1 MFAAVS
7 VLIALVALE
16 PHPNVP
22 KHERPAPL
30 QDLTR
35 RAEGIVNTPEATV
48 GETIMNRYGI
58 GLTTIAL
65 ALSGPVLAAS
75 AEGQRLA
82 LTIYNRDLALV
93 QDVRSLEFTSGR
105 SRLEFKDV
113 SASIRP
119 ETVTLSATGV
129 DIVEQNFD
137 FDLLTPAKMMEKAV
151 GRQVQIVRTNPGNGT
166 EVTETATVL
175 SVNDGV
181 VLKIGDRI
189 EVLRAD
195 GAPTR
200 VIFDKVPENLRARPT
215 LSINVQSNAAG
226 RRDATLSYLTTG
238 LSWKADYV
246 ALFDE
251 QANKLDMQGWV
262 TLTNKSGTTFT
273 DAVTQLVAGEINI
286 ARADQQYE
294 WQQQQYMQQQ
304 RALAA
309 RQAGNEPGSRRPLA
323 DYYVYPLAERTTI
336 ADNQTK
342 QVGFIDAQGVAARK
356 VYEYSAEWFQTLQDP
371 AHAAVVVRFSNSQRG
386 GLGSQLP
393 AGMVRVY
400 VRDTD
405 GKPRFVGENRIG
417 HIPQGSDI
425 SVKTGDAFDV
435 TVQPTVVKQERAGFW
450 RSRYAMEYLVRNAR
464 GQPVT
469 LEIRQGGLWREG
481 KVLEES
487 IKSTRPDAYTL
498 QWSVPVAANA
508 ETKLTFTVET
518 GW

>member
-1 MFAAVS
+1 
-7 VLIALVALE
+7 
-16 PHPNVP
+16 
-22 KHERPAPL
+22 
-30 QDLTR
+30 
-35 RAEGIVNTPEATV
+35 
-48 GETIMNRYGI
+48 MNRYGI
-58 GLTTIAL
+58 AFAVAL
-65 ALSGPVLAAS
+65 ALSGAAHA
-75 AEGQRLA
+75 AEVADQRLA
-82 LTIYNRDLALV
+82 LTIYNQDLALV
-93 QDVRSLEFTSGR
+93 EDVRSLDFTAGR

-119 ETVTLSATGV
+119 ETVALSATGV
-129 DIVEQNFD
+129 EIVEQNFD
-137 FDLLTPAKMMEKAV
+137 FDLLTPEKMMEKAV
-151 GRQVQIVRTNPGNGT
+151 GRQVRIVRTNPGNGN

-175 SVNDGV
+175 SVNNGV

-215 LSINVQSNAAG
+215 LSINVQSSAAG

-251 QANKLDMQGWV
+251 QAKQLDMQGWV
-262 TLTNKSGTTFT
+262 TLTNKSGTTFS
-273 DAVTQLVAGEINI
+273 DAVTQLVAGNINI
-286 ARADQQYE
+286 VRAEQPE
-294 WQQQQYMQQQ
+294 WQQQQWQQEQQ
-304 RALAA
+304 RVRAA
-309 RQAGNEPGSRRPLA
+309 RQAGNEPGARRPLA
-323 DYYVYPLAERTTI
+323 DYYVYPLRERTTV

-342 QVGFIDAQGVAARK
+342 QVGFLDAQGVAARK
-356 VYEYSAEWFQTLQDP
+356 VYEYSADWFSSLTDP
-371 AHAAVVVRFSNSQRG
+371 EHAAVVVRFSNSSKG
-386 GLGSQLP
+386 GLGAQLP

-417 HIPQGSDI
+417 HIPQGSEV

-435 TVQPTVVKQERAGFW
+435 TVQPTLVKQDRAGFW
-450 RSRYAMEYLVRNAR
+450 RSRYSMEYLVRNAR
-464 GQPVT
+464 SEPVT
-469 LEIRQGGLWREG
+469 LDVRQAGLWREG
-481 KVLEES
+481 KVLQES

-498 QWSVPVAANA
+498 QWSVPVAANG

>member
-1 MFAAVS
+1 
-7 VLIALVALE
+7 
-16 PHPNVP
+16 
-22 KHERPAPL
+22 
-30 QDLTR
+30 
-35 RAEGIVNTPEATV
+35 
-48 GETIMNRYGI
+48 MNRYGI
-58 GLTTIAL
+58 ALAVAL
-65 ALSGPVLAAS
+65 ALSGSAHAA
-75 AEGQRLA
+75 AVEGQRLA
-82 LTIYNRDLALV
+82 LTIYNQDLALV
-93 QDVRSLEFTSGR
+93 EDVRPLDFTAGR

-113 SASIRP
+113 SAEIRP
-119 ETVTLSATGV
+119 ETVALSAAGV
-129 DIVEQNFD
+129 AIVEQNFD
-137 FDLLTPAKMMEKAV
+137 FDLLTPEKMMEKAV
-151 GRQVQIVRTNPGNGT
+151 GHQVRIVRTNPGNGN

-175 SVNDGV
+175 SVNNGV

-215 LSINVQSNAAG
+215 LSVNVESSAAG

-251 QANKLDMQGWV
+251 QAKKLDMQGWV
-262 TLTNKSGTTFT
+262 TLTNKSGTTFS
-273 DAVTQLVAGEINI
+273 DAVTQLVAGNINI
-286 ARADQQYE
+286 VRSEQPE
-294 WQQQQYMQQQ
+294 WQQQQLQQEQQ
-304 RALAA
+304 RIRAA
-309 RQAGNEPGSRRPLA
+309 RQTGNEAGVRRPLA
-323 DYYVYPLAERTTI
+323 DYYVYPLPERTTV

-342 QVGFIDAQGVAARK
+342 QVGFLDAQGVAARK
-356 VYEYSAEWFQTLQDP
+356 VYEYSADWFASMSDP
-371 AHAAVVVRFSNSQRG
+371 EHAAVVVRFANSSKG
-386 GLGSQLP
+386 GLGAQLP

-417 HIPQGSDI
+417 HIPQGSEI

-435 TVQPTVVKQERAGFW
+435 TVQRTLVKQDRAGFW
-450 RSRYAMEYLVRNAR
+450 RSRYSMEYLVRNAR
-464 GQPVT
+464 SESVT
-469 LEIRQGGLWREG
+469 LDIRQGGLWREG
-481 KVLEES
+481 KVLQES

-498 QWSVPVAANA
+498 QWSVPVAANG